1 MASEKKEAGY
11 YELISLKIT
20 SLIGAM
26 GDGIELNQIVT
37 SWQITEGLSR
47 TNITGSLMV
56 LDAEGIIR
64 KLDDKGIL
72 GEETITIKYKDF
84 YDVTRTD
91 TYFVFGV
98 RSVTPFHPTN
108 EKMLS
113 YRLDFTSMENFN
125 ASQKEVANSYNKM
138 KISDIA
144 KEVYDEFFEGPKP
157 LEIEETEGFHTLVIP
172 RASPHDAMNFLARR
186 AYGGEDSMSNWS
198 FYETLDSFM
207 FCTPDYAYN
216 KYKAAPPANNKFTT
230 QKTMDDN
237 TPGGQRIAQQTVSD
251 IDYGSPI
258 NTIEE
263 IKEGDYKRKVLNIDL
278 LNRTTSYYDYEYK
291 DNIQNNPL
299 GDVEYNHL
307 VPFIDQYMP
316 NIREDFIIKDFNT
329 PGQVERAERL
339 YPFYAETITSRRT
352 FDRHMA
358 KYTINC
364 TIKGRNG
371 LVPGMTLLI
380 DADVQEVAKTPEI
393 DQLRSGE
400 YMITDITNAFF
411 GDGYTQ
417 TLSITKGGLKGGL
430 ELVGGG

>member
-56 LDAEGIIR
+56 LDAEGLIR

-91 TYFVFGV
+91 TYFVYGV

-172 RASPHDAMNFLARR
+172 RSSPHDAMNFLARR
-186 AYGGEDSMSNWS
+186 SYGGPDSMSNWS
-198 FYETLDSFM
+198 FYETLDAFM

-216 KYKAAPPANNKFTT
+216 KFKAAPPKNNKFTT
-230 QKTMDDN
+230 QKIFNDN
-237 TPGGQRIAQQTVSD
+237 TPGGQRVAQQTVSD